1 MSAVL
6 KTPQGLP
13 TFPGWRYPPVNEAG
27 EPGEAKLFNSP
38 DDVPEGWTSHPLG
51 AEAEAAASFYESKVV
66 TSEGMAKFPGWRL
79 PPGATSMAEAVL
91 FHSYADVPPGFTE
104 GLVDPDAP
112 ALEAPKEPK
121 LTNGDLKI
129 VSKDELKAA
138 ATAKTK
144 AAKDTAKAIEAKPK
158 APVAPLTREE
168 MIAKLVAEFGYQLGD
183 ADMAAASDDAVAN
196 VLKDEEAKR
205 GHA

>member
-13 TFPGWRYPPVNEAG
+13 TFPGWRYPPLNEAG

-38 DDVPEGWTSHPLG
+38 DDVPEGWSSHPMG
-51 AEAEAAASFYESKVV
+51 AEAEAAASYYESKVV

-91 FHSYADVPPGFTE
+91 FQSYADVPPGFTE

-112 ALEAPKEPK
+112 VEPAKEPAK
-121 LTNGDLKI
+121 LTNGDLKNA
-129 VSKDELKAA
+129 EKAA
-138 ATAKTK
+138 AKAETKSAKE
-144 AAKDTAKAIEAKPK
+144 AAKKIEAKPK

-168 MIAKLVAEFGYQLGD
+168 MIAKLVAEFGYQLND
-183 ADMAAASDDAVAN
+183 PDMAAASDDAVAN